1 MHGTTARQKCN
12 TESATLK
19 AKLDDGQ
26 RQIGRLHCKDF
37 AMART
42 IGSTLFAAGL
52 TLAPALTA
60 GQAHAQPSAQADFKA
75 AYTIAVARIPIGNA
89 AMTGSIG
96 ADEYVISMSGRTSGL
111 ARVVTSGEGSMT
123 ATGSVSAGKLLPLRY
138 TSKSTAD
145 DDTLAVTMT
154 FKDGNVSELEASEPP
169 PGEDRVV
176 LTMEHRRQVLDPLST
191 LLIPVGDGGVSEVA
205 CRRVLPV
212 FDGRRRYD
220 LSLSFKRVEQVKAGQ
235 GYAGPAAVCSVSF
248 QPIAGHRRS
257 SPLLTFLTDGRDVEM
272 ALAPIAG
279 TRVLAP
285 FRIMATYV
293 LGNVVMQATR
303 FEATATNAPTRASQP

>member
-1 MHGTTARQKCN
+1 MTSHAAAAGIARI
-12 TESATLK
+12 SP
-19 AKLDDGQ
+19 
-26 RQIGRLHCKDF
+26 
-37 AMART
+37 MART
-42 IGSTLFAAGL
+42 IGSTPFAAGL
-52 TLAPALTA
+52 TLAIALA
-60 GQAHAQPSAQADFKA
+60 VGQTQAQAQTPPQAGFEA
-75 AYTIAVARIPIGNA
+75 AYTIAVARIPIGSA
-89 AMTGSIG
+89 TMTGSIG

-111 ARVVTSGEGSMT
+111 ARVVASGEGSMT
-123 ATGSVSAGKLLPLRY
+123 ATGAVTTGKFLPSRY

-154 FKDGNVSELEASEPP
+154 FKDGNVSELEASDPP

-176 LTMEHRRQVLDPLST
+176 LTTEHRRQVLDPLSA
-191 LLIPVGDGGVSEVA
+191 LLIPAGDGGVSEAA

-220 LSLSFKRVEQVKAGQ
+220 LNLSFKRIEQVKASR
-235 GYAGPAAVCSVSF
+235 GYAGPAAVCSVAF

-272 ALAPIAG
+272 ALAPLGG

-285 FRIMATYV
+285 FRITATYM

-303 FEATATNAPTRASQP
+303 FEATAAPAPTRTSQP